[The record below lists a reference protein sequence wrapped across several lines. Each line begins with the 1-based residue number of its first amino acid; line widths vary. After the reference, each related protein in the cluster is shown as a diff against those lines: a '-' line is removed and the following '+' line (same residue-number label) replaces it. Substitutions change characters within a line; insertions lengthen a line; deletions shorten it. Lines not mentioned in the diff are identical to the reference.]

1 MPSSAS
7 RPPVIVSLSLHDA
20 LPILDS
26 PSRFPR
32 DKAFQDSPGTL
43 QIVIGLSSNCRLT
56 AHRRLVVTNAPRR
69 RLKNEQ
75 SLAVGAAFSRGRSEE
90 HTSELQS
97 LRHLVCRLLLR
108 APL

>member
-1 MPSSAS
+1 MVTDLVLSWRCSA
-7 RPPVIVSLSLHDA
+7 RM
-20 LPILDS
+20 DS

-75 SLAVGAAFSRGRSEE
+75 SLAVGAAFSRGDQ
-90 HTSELQS
+90 TSSRRQGFANS
-97 LRHLVCRLLLR
+97 RRCPLLCHG
-108 APL
+108 

>member
-1 MPSSAS
+1 M
-7 RPPVIVSLSLHDA
+7 
-20 LPILDS
+20 DS

-75 SLAVGAAFSRGRSEE
+75 SLAVGAAFSRGGQISSRRQV
-90 HTSELQS
+90 LADA
-97 LRHLVCRLLLR
+97 RRCRLLCR
-108 APL
+108 GGVSAPVGRSIFV